1 MSTNNIMKFCPYC
14 GSEII
19 ANARFCINCGSD
31 LKTIYD
37 ELKANEKEDIPQ
49 KKNLNKN
56 IKETAYQDNINSSNE
71 TLNKPNKDFSLLNNS
86 KYEQDTN
93 NNFDVVRPAT
103 SDYNNQPTNNI
114 KANNQEKYM
123 QYEQKNNVNPVIYS
137 EYSCPLCEDTMIK
150 TFKSGLLSKS
160 TFHSCNHC
168 FLTFKEQHNQLT
180 LEDEPNFTRIHSK
193 LHNKKYTYDEWKK
206 LFKGGYLTDVFK
218 TSFTWKLEA
227 PTPINCPA
235 CNHQFN
241 RHNKSG
247 SHYLICQGCFLT
259 LQEHKNG
266 QYSLY
271 DCIEN
276 FSPLWKYEKSRL
288 TLEQMRNIIQNEQSD
303 ETKIFRQ
310 AFVQKNEKR
319 IQEEENKLK
328 QEQHDLELFNQSLS
342 SGKPLLPAPTDTIIV
357 LKKNEVPIYKIN
369 NVSLSEPR
377 AVRTSK
383 GRYGGASVRVMKGVT
398 LHSGTSTS
406 TSTSHDEIK
415 FIDRGELLIT
425 NKRIVFLGQNRTTN
439 IDLNKIIA
447 ITTRNN
453 EIQVQRS
460 NKQKPEYFTNI
471 NSTQNV
477 MIDGRSYTVDINAD
491 MVKKLIM
498 GLV

>member
-1 MSTNNIMKFCPYC
+1 MIKFCPYC

-19 ANARFCINCGSD
+19 TNARFCINCGSD
-31 LKTIYD
+31 LKIIYD
-37 ELKANEKEDIPQ
+37 EIKTNKQENLPQ
-49 KKNLNKN
+49 KENMNKN
-56 IKETAYQDNINSSNE
+56 INNTKTQEN
-71 TLNKPNKDFSLLNNS
+71 PNKHNEYQNKTDKDFTSLKKDNDKQNI
-86 KYEQDTN
+86 N
-93 NNFDVVRPAT
+93 NNFDLVRPRT
-103 SDYNNQPTNNI
+103 SDNSQTGNNI
-114 KANNQEKYM
+114 KTNNNSNNKLDTT
-123 QYEQKNNVNPVIYS
+123 NNVNPVIYS
-137 EYSCPLCEDTMIK
+137 ELSCPLCGNTMIK
-150 TFKSGLLSKS
+150 TTKSGLLTKS

-168 FLTFKEQHNQLT
+168 FLTFKEQHNKLT
-180 LEDEPNFTRIHSK
+180 LDEEPNFSRIHSK
-193 LHNKKYTYDEWKK
+193 LHNRRHTYDEWKK
-206 LFKGGYLTDVFK
+206 LFKGGYLTDIFK
-218 TSFTWKLEA
+218 TSLTWKLEG
-227 PTPINCPA
+227 PTSINCPA
-235 CNHQFN
+235 CNHRFN

-259 LQEHKNG
+259 LQEHGNG

-288 TLEQMRNIIQNEQSD
+288 TLEQIRNIILNEQSD
-303 ETKIFRQ
+303 ETKSFRQ
-310 AFVQKNEKR
+310 AFVQKNDKR
-319 IQEEENKLK
+319 IQEEENKIK
-328 QEQHDLELFNQSLS
+328 QEQHDLEVFNQSLS

-369 NVSLSEPR
+369 DVSLSEPR

-398 LHSGTSTS
+398 LHSGNTTS

-447 ITTRNN
+447 ITSRNN

-460 NKQKPEYFTNI
+460 NKQKPEYFTRI
-471 NSTQNV
+471 NSTQNI
-477 MIDGRSYTVDINAD
+477 MIEGRSYTVDIDAD
-491 MVKKLIM
+491 MLKKLIM